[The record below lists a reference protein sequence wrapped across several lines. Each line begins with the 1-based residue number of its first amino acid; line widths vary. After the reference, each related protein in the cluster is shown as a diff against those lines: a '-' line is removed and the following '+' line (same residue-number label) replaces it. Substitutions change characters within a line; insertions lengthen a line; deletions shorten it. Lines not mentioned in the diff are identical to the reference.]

1 MSAQH
6 GLLLAALGGTAV
18 RSGINWSNA
27 QWPNL
32 MELQV
37 NPDDLQLEA
46 GEPIHLSYYYQD
58 CRDAATITFG
68 LDADTNPYNGNTV
81 GESTR
86 TLGQTG
92 ATPQRII
99 IDDSSLSTTGVASG
113 TYNVAA
119 AITDAGGHTRY
130 AYAPAPVVIGG
141 GTVDTPPTVAIINP
155 AEAASL
161 SGTVLVQAEAFD
173 DHGVSRVEFF
183 VSGTK
188 IGEDSSAAD
197 GWSLS
202 WNTTATPNGTYLVTA
217 TATDTAGQSGSDSHS
232 VSVSNPALATMHVG
246 DLDGA
251 TTAGRKGWT
260 ATVTITVHDSAGKAL
275 SGALVQGTWSGGY
288 AGTVAVTTGSN
299 GQVQVSTGNIPTKKT
314 SVTFTVNNVTL
325 ANYTYDAGSN
335 HDPDLNDSNGTRIT
349 ILRPGASGK
358 TVVTGASD
366 RLEAM
371 YTDVGRF
378 LAIDDSTTKRHPSNT
393 KSLAL
398 QTLDYVFADQP

>member
-1 MSAQH
+1 
-6 GLLLAALGGTAV
+6 
-18 RSGINWSNA
+18 
-27 QWPNL
+27 
-32 MELQV
+32 
-37 NPDDLQLEA
+37 
-46 GEPIHLSYYYQD
+46 
-58 CRDAATITFG
+58 
-68 LDADTNPYNGNTV
+68 
-81 GESTR
+81 
-86 TLGQTG
+86 
-92 ATPQRII
+92 
-99 IDDSSLSTTGVASG
+99 
-113 TYNVAA
+113 
-119 AITDAGGHTRY
+119 
-130 AYAPAPVVIGG
+130 
-141 GTVDTPPTVAIINP
+141 
-155 AEAASL
+155 
-161 SGTVLVQAEAFD
+161 VQAEAFD

-275 SGALVQGTWSGGY
+275 SGDLVQGT
-288 AGTVAVTTGSN
+288 N

-349 ILRPGASGK
+349 ILRPGA
-358 TVVTGASD
+358 
-366 RLEAM
+366 
-371 YTDVGRF
+371 
-378 LAIDDSTTKRHPSNT
+378 
-393 KSLAL
+393 
-398 QTLDYVFADQP
+398 